1 MQPKNNSKIILKQWV
16 QVFLIMFVL
25 AILAASIWSIVRGVN
40 GNETGSK
47 ELYSYNYNS
56 DLSYKVYLKPNSF
69 YNESYL
75 DMNKQYIAS
84 LIDHIDVNTNY
95 KMHTT
100 KDVAYTYTYQIV
112 ATAHGSYSESD
123 GNTNQGDV
131 WSKTYTVLPTESKN
145 GTGSEIVVDKTVSI
159 DYNQYNEILTQFR
172 NEFGL
177 SVDASVDVAFKI
189 TVSAGLPG
197 EKSSLSEENKIALK
211 IPLLKTTIALTPDYV
226 NSGGNTVYEQK
237 SDNGKQMNIPL
248 IVIGIIG
255 LLVSLVLFKILCG
268 KLLKTTR
275 KSEYMLQLN
284 KILKEY
290 GDVIAEA
297 ENMPNLS
304 QYDVVNIK
312 EFKDLVDI
320 EEELHSPIIFNDV
333 YEETE
338 SWFMIFHAKT
348 AYKYVLKADDFD
360 RIIKR

>member
-16 QVFLIMFVL
+16 QVFLIIIVL
-25 AILAASIWSIVRGVN
+25 GILAASIWSIVRGVN
-40 GNETGSK
+40 GNEISSK

-69 YNESYL
+69 YTNNYL

-84 LIDHIDVNTNY
+84 LIDHIDVTTNY
-95 KMHTT
+95 KMNTT
-100 KDVAYTYTYQIV
+100 KDVDYTYAYQIV
-112 ATAHGSYSESD
+112 ATARGSYSESD
-123 GNTNQGDV
+123 GAASQGDV
-131 WSKTYTVLPTESKN
+131 WSKTYTVLPTESKS
-145 GTGSEIVVDKTVSI
+145 GTGNEIAVNKTISI

-177 SVDASVDVAFKI
+177 SVDASVDVVFKI
-189 TVSAGLPG
+189 TVTAGLPG
-197 EKSSLSEENKIALK
+197 EKTSLSEESKIALK

-226 NSGGNTVYEQK
+226 NSGGKAIYEQNNND
-237 SDNGKQMNIPL
+237 DNQMNIPL
-248 IVIGIIG
+248 IVIGIAG
-255 LLVSLVLFKILCG
+255 LLISLVLFKILCG

-290 GDVIAEA
+290 GDIIAEA

-304 QYDVVNIK
+304 QYDVVTIK

-338 SWFMIFHAKT
+338 SWFMIFHDKT

-360 RIIKR
+360 RIGKH